1 MRAVT
6 IKEAKAHLNELVE
19 AATEG
24 EDVVLMRG
32 SKHVAAIV
40 PLTEE
45 DLYVASHLTDEQA
58 ARLWKALAAER
69 AAEKTLEFDSM
80 EGVVATLS
88 KERTSVASK
97 RRSTRRP
104 PARTRRST

>member
-6 IKEAKAHLNELVE
+6 IKEAKARLNELVE
-19 AATEG
+19 AAKGG

-40 PLTEE
+40 PLTEQ
-45 DLYVASHLTDEQA
+45 DLYVASRLTDEQA

-69 AAEKTLEFDSM
+69 AAGKTLEVGSM
-80 EGVVATLS
+80 EQAVAALS
-88 KERTSVASK
+88 KQGTSAATK
-97 RRSTRRP
+97 GRPARRP
-104 PARTRRST
+104 PTRTRRST

>member
-1 MRAVT
+1 MRALT

-19 AATEG
+19 AAIGG

-45 DLYVASHLTDEQA
+45 DLHIASRLRDDQA

-69 AAEKTLEFDSM
+69 AAGKTLELDSM
-80 EGVVATLS
+80 EGAVAALREAEAPATR
-88 KERTSVASK
+88 KKRPVRKAPVR
-97 RRSTRRP
+97 RRSV
-104 PARTRRST
+104 

>member
-1 MRAVT
+1 MRAMT

-19 AATEG
+19 AAVGG

-45 DLYVASHLTDEQA
+45 DLYVASRLSDEQA
-58 ARLWKALAAER
+58 ARLWKALATER
-69 AAEKTLEFDSM
+69 AAGKTLELDSM
-80 EGVVATLS
+80 AGAIAALR
-88 KERTSVASK
+88 KEAKPVASK
-97 RRSTRRP
+97 GRSARRP
-104 PARTRRST
+104 AGRTRHST